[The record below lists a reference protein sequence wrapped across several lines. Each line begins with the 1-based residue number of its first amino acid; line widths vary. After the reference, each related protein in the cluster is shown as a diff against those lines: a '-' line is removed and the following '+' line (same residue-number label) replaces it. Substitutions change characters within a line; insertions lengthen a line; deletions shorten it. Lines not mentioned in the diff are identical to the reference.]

1 MTLNYCTSELQDFCH
16 QPFFSDTTGPVN
28 FCLYHRT
35 QLRFADKKMTTAYSS
50 IFQWLFKTLRNI
62 FTCNIMRFLSI
73 YTPVCLYFIFPV
85 IWYG

>member
-1 MTLNYCTSELQDFCH
+1 MLTEIRIHISN
-16 QPFFSDTTGPVN
+16 VIV
-28 FCLYHRT
+28 
-35 QLRFADKKMTTAYSS
+35 AYSS

-62 FTCNIMRFLSI
+62 FTYNIMRLLSI

>member
-1 MTLNYCTSELQDFCH
+1 MLAKSRIRISN
-16 QPFFSDTTGPVN
+16 VIV
-28 FCLYHRT
+28 
-35 QLRFADKKMTTAYSS
+35 AYSG

-62 FTCNIMRFLSI
+62 FTYNIMRLLSI